1 MRNSADTIIARL
13 TDGGIR
19 EKGLSL
25 DLASESDIKKMIEA
39 WEKWK
44 QDSEGTLG
52 LIHGEILVFK

>member
-1 MRNSADTIIARL
+1 MWNPADTIIARL
-13 TDGGIR
+13 EDGGIR

-25 DLASESDIKKMIEA
+25 GLASESDLEIMIEA
-39 WEKWK
+39 WQKWK